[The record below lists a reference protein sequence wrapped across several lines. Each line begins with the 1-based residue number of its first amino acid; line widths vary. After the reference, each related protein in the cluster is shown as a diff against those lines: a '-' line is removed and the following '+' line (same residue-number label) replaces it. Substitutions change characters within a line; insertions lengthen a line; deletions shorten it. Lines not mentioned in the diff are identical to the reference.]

1 MISQWDRTYRTPGE
15 PLDTVM
21 PMAVLINGASAS
33 AAEIVSGSLQD
44 MDRAVLIGQRSFGK
58 VLVQSPRELPYNGS
72 VKVTMSKYYIPSG
85 LCIHQMDYSHR
96 KADVRDGS
104 IPYKQTT

>member
-1 MISQWDRTYRTPGE
+1 
-15 PLDTVM
+15 M

-58 VLVQSPRELPYNGS
+58 GLVQSPRELPYNGS
-72 VKVTMSKYYIPSG
+72 VKVTMSNIIS
-85 LCIHQMDYSHR
+85 
-96 KADVRDGS
+96 
-104 IPYKQTT
+104 